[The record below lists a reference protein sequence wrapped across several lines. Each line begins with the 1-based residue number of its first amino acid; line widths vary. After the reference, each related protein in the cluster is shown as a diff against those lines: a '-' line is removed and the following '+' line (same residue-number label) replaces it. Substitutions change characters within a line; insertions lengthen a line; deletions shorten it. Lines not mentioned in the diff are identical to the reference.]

1 MNHKNTFVIKLSKK
15 DIILAKNN
23 VVIVNAL
30 ITQIPSMSMKKI
42 YLITLL
48 SLLTAFSSFA
58 THLMGGEIRSSHSGG
73 MTYNISAILYFDS
86 KSQSATNAQNS
97 ILVCTGDGTT
107 LTVERSSYTNSQDN
121 PGIRIGTYTTTYT
134 YTAQGI
140 YQISAQVD
148 NRSGGI
154 LNAANTEQQP
164 LFLWSVVNTAFL
176 NSTPVAPAYIVE
188 AGVKQPFILDLNVKD
203 TEADS
208 VSFTLQKLSKPS
220 PGTCGVRSINNQYLY
235 PNEVGAAGT
244 YKIDHLAKKLVWLAP
259 TQVGSY
265 IISYVMYEWRSGVR
279 ISENYREVIVNVSDR
294 PGETVEIPPYENA
307 ETAGPITTLPDF
319 DDSEFSIA
327 VDAYPVPTTDFI
339 TVKAYSKDVSV
350 LTIQILDM
358 HGRVKDTFKTTS
370 AASTTQH
377 QFDLRNYASGIYLVK
392 AANNRK
398 SVSKKIVR

>member
-42 YLITLL
+42 YLIILL

-86 KSQSATNAQNS
+86 KSQSAANAQNS

-154 LNAANTEQQP
+154 LNAANTEQQH
-164 LFLWSVVNTAFL
+164 
-176 NSTPVAPAYIVE
+176 
-188 AGVKQPFILDLNVKD
+188 
-203 TEADS
+203 
-208 VSFTLQKLSKPS
+208 SFP
-220 PGTCGVRSINNQYLY
+220 
-235 PNEVGAAGT
+235 
-244 YKIDHLAKKLVWLAP
+244 
-259 TQVGSY
+259 
-265 IISYVMYEWRSGVR
+265 
-279 ISENYREVIVNVSDR
+279 
-294 PGETVEIPPYENA
+294 
-307 ETAGPITTLPDF
+307 
-319 DDSEFSIA
+319 
-327 VDAYPVPTTDFI
+327 
-339 TVKAYSKDVSV
+339 
-350 LTIQILDM
+350 
-358 HGRVKDTFKTTS
+358 
-370 AASTTQH
+370 
-377 QFDLRNYASGIYLVK
+377 
-392 AANNRK
+392 
-398 SVSKKIVR
+398 